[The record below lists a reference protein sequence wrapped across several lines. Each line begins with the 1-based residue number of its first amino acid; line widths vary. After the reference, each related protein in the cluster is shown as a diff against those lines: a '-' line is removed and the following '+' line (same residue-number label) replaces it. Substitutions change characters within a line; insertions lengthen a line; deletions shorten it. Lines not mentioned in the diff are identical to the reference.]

1 MGASLA
7 IAEAD
12 ARKDWLGAPPPRP
25 HVPAHGLIF
34 TNPWAW
40 TSPRPPGPSTSPGQH
55 GGPGPKSPLVQPGL
69 SSRLTSLCP
78 QRAAAAGVRPAQVRR
93 EAGGGA
99 SGGQVNAQVTTG
111 DGRRP
116 PGPPRPPEHPD
127 KATTAPRCL
136 VFPPSGG
143 CRCCQD
149 GETQTP
155 ASSASPPLRLLELGS
170 LGSGGLP
177 SLRPSC
183 PSRGHCRAGY
193 SNLNEFTVRSRVP
206 LSGARGS
213 RAGRC
218 GHGARHPSG
227 TGLGTAC
234 SRPFSGVSLAPFF
247 N

>member
-25 HVPAHGLIF
+25 HVPARGLIF

-99 SGGQVNAQVTTG
+99 SGGQVNAQVTAG

-149 GETQTP
+149 GET
-155 ASSASPPLRLLELGS
+155 
-170 LGSGGLP
+170 
-177 SLRPSC
+177 C
-183 PSRGHCRAGY
+183 AGQ
-193 SNLNEFTVRSRVP
+193 L
-206 LSGARGS
+206 
-213 RAGRC
+213 
-218 GHGARHPSG
+218 
-227 TGLGTAC
+227 
-234 SRPFSGVSLAPFF
+234 GVSSTAAARARIRRPALPPPELPLTGPLQSRLFKLK
-247 N
+247 